1 MGVSE
6 LSSREAV
13 TWRNDH
19 AKKSLKL
26 IYDLLAKRVDELLD
40 DTYSKTEILHILSDL
55 QKTTDRAID
64 QNQ

>member
-1 MGVSE
+1 MSG

-13 TWRNDH
+13 TWRNGH

-40 DTYSKTEILHILSDL
+40 DSYSKTEALRIIRDL
-55 QKTTDRAID
+55 QRTTDNAID

>member
-1 MGVSE
+1 MSG

-13 TWRNDH
+13 TWRNSN

-40 DTYSKTEILHILSDL
+40 DSYRKTEILRILCDL
-55 QKTTDRAID
+55 KRTTDNAID

>member
-1 MGVSE
+1 VGVSE

-13 TWRNDH
+13 TCRNDH